1 MNGETD
7 MDMMHDRAQKLQ
19 RATMVLAGAMA
30 SGNARR
36 IAAAQ
41 KARTEAHRAL
51 FSLTRAIR
59 AAQGAR

>member
-1 MNGETD
+1 
-7 MDMMHDRAQKLQ
+7 MDLTTERAQKLQ
-19 RATMVLAGAMA
+19 RAMMVEAGAIA

-41 KARTEAHRAL
+41 RATLEARRAL

-59 AAQGAR
+59 AAQEAK